1 MKLSVVNWLRG
12 NLLLLQLPVTAN
24 RSLPTMTALS
34 TPEIQILPATAADY
48 EGVIAISEGL
58 FMGLDYVSF
67 KYHSWLKDRQR
78 RMFVAKSE
86 GKVVAFETF
95 LLVDG
100 GVTAVFQGLRV
111 APWMRGR
118 RVAGLMHKFLIAAS
132 RTDHPDVTRIRLTRV
147 EDPPAVLLDKYQ
159 IIHSKVNL
167 MSLFHY
173 MSCLVYELL
182 FLSAD
187 ELEVALRVLESRIPS
202 ACKDSPPP
210 LFLDYSEVH
219 GLFSGPLKEE
229 DLLPERVLIQS
240 WLPITTCKAN
250 LDLMQ
255 RWEDNISVS
264 DTGPSSTAFKGFL
277 SLGTPMFPVPLGDGK
292 HLLDIDLF
300 GSDLSCAK
308 IHVLLH
314 LQETAK
320 DLPAGGSII
329 CFLHAEESLRDGL
342 SGLLDGFT
350 PFPMCREQLV
360 LEKDIKSLKNLGYL
374 CNSINV
380 TLVINVIVKSIF
392 L

>member
-1 MKLSVVNWLRG
+1 VRLNTGLSEE
-12 NLLLLQLPVTAN
+12 QLPVTAN

-173 MSCLVYELL
+173 MSCLVYELCFL
-182 FLSAD
+182 FF
-187 ELEVALRVLESRIPS
+187 
-202 ACKDSPPP
+202 DSPPP

-255 RWEDNISVS
+255 QDNISVS